1 MSHMVLSLNYEASFN
16 RHSFISFFLFVQS
29 EPQDYL
35 SSDFHKDRRDNVKS
49 MMPENSMA
57 VFFSNPV
64 RNRAND
70 VNYHYHQDPNFY
82 YLTGLKEPNS
92 VLLLFSE
99 SQSKNNSNY
108 DEIIFVQFRD
118 SVRERWDGKRLGV
131 KGVKSKLGFEK
142 VYTTDKFREISPEFT
157 QFNNVLFFD
166 FKNDVRDKKSNNEDL
181 YSLIQQFKN
190 MSNYPINFDPERE
203 KFYDIISLAP
213 EENSANVAQV
223 LKSNFKYRNV
233 IKKDVLLNEFQ
244 STDDKSKLTEIKKR
258 ISIKSAETNLDGI
271 ALTEIMRQLREVK
284 TKEELVLMKKASKIS
299 AIGQV
304 EVMKAMNPDLSEM
317 EIQGIH
323 EFVYKKYNV
332 EYEGYPS
339 IVGGGHNGCILHYTE
354 NTKLNVGNDLVLM
367 DLGAEYHGY
376 TADVTRTIPANGVFS
391 KEQKIIYDIVYDA
404 QEAGINASVIGAS
417 FRAPHLAA
425 VKVIAKR
432 LIEIGL
438 IKNENEVRKYFPHGT
453 SHYVGLDVHDPGT
466 TGPFKANSII
476 TVEPGIYI
484 PKNSE
489 CDSKW
494 WGIAV
499 RIEDTVLITSNG
511 PVNLSSDAPRKSED
525 VERLMKKKSPLDS
538 FILPKI

>member
-1 MSHMVLSLNYEASFN
+1 MNNIFLILILFFSSAVLLNA
-16 RHSFISFFLFVQS
+16 QS

-35 SSDFHKDRRDNVKS
+35 SADFHKDRRANVKS
-49 MMPENSMA
+49 MMPKNSLA

-64 RNRAND
+64 RNRSND
-70 VNYHYHQDPNFY
+70 VDYHYHQDPNFY

-99 SQSKNNSNY
+99 PQVENDKIY

-118 SVRERWDGKRLGV
+118 SIRERWDGKRLGI
-131 KGVKSKLGFEK
+131 KGVKSKLGFEMA
-142 VYTTDKFREISPEFT
+142 YTADKFKEISPEFSK
-157 QFNNVLFFD
+157 FNSVLFFD
-166 FKNDVRDKKSNNEDL
+166 FNNDVKDKKSNNEDL
-181 YSLIQQFKN
+181 YSLIEQFKN
-190 MSNYPINFDPERE
+190 MSSYPENFDPEKE

-223 LKSNFKYRNV
+223 LKSNYRYRLVLN
-233 IKKDVLLNEFQ
+233 KDELLNEFQ
-244 STDDKSKLTEIKKR
+244 STSDKNKLLEIKQK

-271 ALTEIMRQLREVK
+271 ALIEIMRQLREVK
-284 TKEELVLMKKASKIS
+284 TEEEVVLMEKASKIS

-304 EVMKAMNPDLSEM
+304 EVMKAMNPNLSEM

-339 IVGGGHNGCILHYTE
+339 IVGGGHNGCILHYID
-354 NTKLNVGNDLVLM
+354 NTKLNIGNDLVLM

-391 KEQKIIYDIVYDA
+391 KEQKIIYDIVYEA
-404 QEAGINASVIGAS
+404 QEAGINASVIGAD
-417 FRAPHLAA
+417 FRASHKAA

-432 LIEIGL
+432 LVDLGL
-438 IKNENEVRKYFPHGT
+438 IKQENEVRKYFPHGT

-466 TGPFKANSII
+466 TGPYKANSII

-484 PKNSE
+484 PEYSE

-499 RIEDTVLITSNG
+499 RIEDTILITNNG
-511 PVNLSSDAPRKSED
+511 PINLSADAPRRSDEIEK
-525 VERLMKKKSPLDS
+525 LMKKKSPLDS
-538 FILPKI
+538 FVLPKI

>member
-1 MSHMVLSLNYEASFN
+1 MRNIFFNIILLFITSSFLNA
-16 RHSFISFFLFVQS
+16 QS

-35 SSDFHKDRRDNVKS
+35 SADFHKDRRANVKS
-49 MMPENSMA
+49 MMPKNSLA

-64 RNRAND
+64 RNRSND
-70 VNYHYHQDPNFY
+70 VDYHYHQDPNFY

-99 SQSKNNSNY
+99 SQVENDKTY

-118 SVRERWDGKRLGV
+118 SIRERWDGKRLGI
-131 KGVKSKLGFEK
+131 KGVKSKLGFEMA
-142 VYTTDKFREISPEFT
+142 YTADKFKEISPEFSK
-157 QFNNVLFFD
+157 FNSVLFFD
-166 FKNDVRDKKSNNEDL
+166 FNNDVRDKKSNNEDL
-181 YSLIQQFKN
+181 YSLIEQFKN
-190 MSNYPINFDPERE
+190 MSSYPENFDPEKE

-223 LKSNFKYRNV
+223 LKSNFRYRNI
-233 IKKDVLLNEFQ
+233 IKKDELLNDFQ
-244 STDDKSKLTEIKKR
+244 STSDKNKLLEIKQK

-271 ALTEIMRQLREVK
+271 ALIEIMRQLREVK
-284 TKEELVLMKKASKIS
+284 TEEEVVLMEKASKIS

-304 EVMKAMNPDLSEM
+304 EVMKAMNPNLSEM

-339 IVGGGHNGCILHYTE
+339 IVGGGHNGCILHYID
-354 NTKLNVGNDLVLM
+354 NTKLNIGNDLVLM

-391 KEQKIIYDIVYDA
+391 KEQKIIYDIVYEA
-404 QEAGINASVIGAS
+404 QEAGINASVIGAD
-417 FRAPHLAA
+417 FRAPHKAA

-432 LIEIGL
+432 LVDLGL
-438 IKNENEVRKYFPHGT
+438 IKQENEVRKYFPHGT

-466 TGPFKANSII
+466 TGPYKANSII

-484 PKNSE
+484 PEYSE

-525 VERLMKKKSPLDS
+525 IERLMKKKSPLVKY
-538 FILPKI
+538 KIAISI

>member
-1 MSHMVLSLNYEASFN
+1 
-16 RHSFISFFLFVQS
+16 
-29 EPQDYL
+29 
-35 SSDFHKDRRDNVKS
+35 
-49 MMPENSMA
+49 
-57 VFFSNPV
+57 
-64 RNRAND
+64 
-70 VNYHYHQDPNFY
+70 
-82 YLTGLKEPNS
+82 
-92 VLLLFSE
+92 
-99 SQSKNNSNY
+99 
-108 DEIIFVQFRD
+108 
-118 SVRERWDGKRLGV
+118 
-131 KGVKSKLGFEK
+131 
-142 VYTTDKFREISPEFT
+142 
-157 QFNNVLFFD
+157 
-166 FKNDVRDKKSNNEDL
+166 
-181 YSLIQQFKN
+181 

-525 VERLMKKKSPLDS
+525 IERLMKKKSPLDS